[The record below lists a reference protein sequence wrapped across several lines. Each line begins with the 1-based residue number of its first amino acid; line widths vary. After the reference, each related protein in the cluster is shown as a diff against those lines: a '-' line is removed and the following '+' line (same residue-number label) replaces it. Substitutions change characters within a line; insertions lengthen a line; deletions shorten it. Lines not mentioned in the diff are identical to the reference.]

1 MMFWRVLWRLMSAS
15 RARLAVALIA
25 LVSGAAIVSA
35 FASLEFD
42 LDRKL
47 TEQFRTLGPNIVVAP
62 PRASGAA
69 GDAALLD
76 EGVWPASEAVGESR
90 VVAAAPLL
98 YFIARAQDPASG
110 RERQLV
116 AAGTLLERLERMN
129 PSWSIAGG
137 KGPGPP
143 AVGPASCLVG
153 RNVARQFRLAP
164 GSPFELRYGDR
175 AAALDVTGIVTAGGA
190 EDDQVFLPLGLAQ
203 PLAGEAGKI
212 SVVEMNLS
220 GTPEELEAALARFRR
235 ALPGTDVRPISQL
248 TSGEAHLVRRI
259 HLLVLA
265 TIVMILVLTVLGV
278 LATMAALAAE
288 RRADVGLMK
297 AIGGPMRRVM
307 RLFLAEVAILGGL
320 GGLIGY
326 PVGVALSRWIG
337 ERVFGVHISIRPEVL
352 PLTLVLMLGAA
363 LAGAFPLRML
373 GRVQPAVILRG
384 E

>member
-35 FASLEFD
+35 FASLELD
-42 LDRKL
+42 MDRKL

-69 GDAALLD
+69 GEAALFD
-76 EGVWPASEAVGESR
+76 ESVWRASEAVREPH

-110 RERQLV
+110 RERRLV

-129 PSWSIAGG
+129 PSWNIAGE
-137 KGPGPP
+137 KGPVSSAGD
-143 AVGPASCLVG
+143 AGCLVG
-153 RNVARQFRLAP
+153 RSVARQFRLAP
-164 GSPFELRYGDR
+164 GSRFELRYGDR
-175 AAALDVTGIVTAGGA
+175 AAPLLVAGIVTAGGA
-190 EDDQVFLPLGLAQ
+190 EDDQVFLPLALAQ
-203 PLAGEAGKI
+203 QLAGEAGKI
-212 SVVEMNLS
+212 SVVEMSLS
-220 GTPEELEAALARFRR
+220 GTPGELEAALAWFRR
-235 ALPGTDVRPISQL
+235 ALPGADVRPISQL

-297 AIGGPMRRVM
+297 ALGGPMRRVLQ
-307 RLFLAEVAILGGL
+307 LFLAEVAILGAL

-326 PVGVALSRWIG
+326 PLGVALSRWIG
-337 ERVFGVHISIRPEVL
+337 EKVFGVHISIRPEVL
-352 PLTLVLMLGAA
+352 PLTLLLMLAAA